1 MAKIFLPIT
10 GATRNGSK
18 GDLLGSSSSGGGEGG
33 AALRPIRAAREDGTL
48 GYRARMDFSFGP
60 RRQCLR
66 PRVGAAPKEPGGRLR
81 DWLLHSGRWTP
92 GGAEGAAA
100 GDAAA
105 GEASGAL
112 GGPVVLGMHPPGC
125 WDRIVE
131 VPLPLLALADRD
143 VCFLKPEPSD
153 PDTRKCVRVL

>member
-1 MAKIFLPIT
+1 MQVAKIFQPIT
-10 GATRNGSK
+10 GATRGE
-18 GDLLGSSSSGGGEGG
+18 LLGSSSSSSGGGEGG

-60 RRQCLR
+60 RRQGLR
-66 PRVGAAPKEPGGRLR
+66 PRVGACPGGGCVTGCCAL
-81 DWLLHSGRWTP
+81 GRWTP

-105 GEASGAL
+105 GEVSGAL

-125 WDRIVE
+125 WDKIVE
-131 VPLPLLALADRD
+131 VPAPLLGLAVRGF
-143 VCFLKPEPSD
+143 CFLEPEPSNPD
-153 PDTRKCVRVL
+153 PRTRT